1 MVIGKGLIAKIFQSK
16 YGYDSSFIIFAS
28 GVSNS
33 TCIDETEYD
42 RERTLLMKTISNNTN
57 AHLVYFSTC
66 SIYDS
71 SLSNSR
77 YVLHNLEMENIINS
91 NAKLFSIFRVSNLVG
106 KSSNPNTMIN
116 FFIEKITTGQH
127 FEVWKNSNRNLI
139 DVDDMALLVNAI
151 LDKKFKTNSI
161 INIAHPI
168 DYSISEIVNI
178 ITEFCGKSGNYTVV
192 NKGRSYVIDLSEI
205 SDFNLQ
211 LPTAAFGK
219 NYLSFLLNKYYAEF
233 KA

>member
-1 MVIGKGLIAKIFQSK
+1 
-16 YGYDSSFIIFAS
+16 
-28 GVSNS
+28 
-33 TCIDETEYD
+33 
-42 RERTLLMKTISNNTN
+42 
-57 AHLVYFSTC
+57 
-66 SIYDS
+66 
-71 SLSNSR
+71 
-77 YVLHNLEMENIINS
+77 
-91 NAKLFSIFRVSNLVG
+91 
-106 KSSNPNTMIN
+106 MIN

-127 FEVWKNSNRNLI
+127 FEVWKKSNRNLI

-192 NKGRSYVIDLSEI
+192 NRGSSYVIDLSEI
-205 SDFNLQ
+205 SDFKLQ

-219 NYLSFLLNKYYAEF
+219 NYLSFLLNKYYTEF